1 MATTFHPRV
10 NLVRRRIAIV
20 QPAPRLWHAYTAA
33 FAALCVMVGVY
44 WDISWHMSIGRDSF
58 WTPAHLL
65 IQAGGLI
72 AGLSSGYVALK
83 TTFRGTVA
91 ERNAAVRFWGFRAP
105 LGAWICVWGC
115 GAMLTSAPFDN
126 WWHNAYGLDVKIVS
140 PPHTLLALGIYSIVI
155 GAFLLTL
162 AQQNRADHRERRR
175 LALLLAGLGG
185 LLLMNFAIFI
195 TEYSERMM
203 QHSPG
208 FYQVSAI
215 VFPFGLAAIARAVK
229 LRWPATAAAAAF
241 MAVMLLLMWIIQ
253 LFPAAPKLGPI
264 YQHVTHMVTLAFP
277 LWLVVP
283 ALAVDL
289 VHRRFGRHTGVFPL
303 AVMMAAGFLV
313 AFIAAQWPFASFLVE
328 NPASRNWFFNADNY
342 VYWAGPTYV
351 ATTHRF
357 PQGPDGLADIVRG
370 FGLAYVF
377 AVASAAVGLSRGRWM
392 TKVQR

>member
-1 MATTFHPRV
+1 MATIVHPRTE
-10 NLVRRRIAIV
+10 LVSRPIAIV
-20 QPAPRLWHAYTAA
+20 QTSSRLWHAYTAA
-33 FAALCVMVGVY
+33 FAAMCVMVGVY

-83 TTFRGTVA
+83 TTFRGTVD
-91 ERNAAVRFWGFRAP
+91 EHNAAVSFWGFHAP

-162 AQQNRADHRERRR
+162 AQQNRADQRERRR

-203 QHSPG
+203 QHSPP
-208 FYQVSAI
+208 FYQVSALI
-215 VFPFGLAAIARAVK
+215 FPFALAAIARAVK
-229 LRWPATAAAAAF
+229 LRWPATAAAAAY
-241 MAVMLLLMWIIQ
+241 MAVMLVLMWVIQ
-253 LFPAAPKLGPI
+253 LFPATPKLGPI

-283 ALAVDL
+283 AIAVDL
-289 VHRRFGRHTGVFPL
+289 VHRRFRHHIGLFPL
-303 AVMMAAGFLV
+303 AAMMAAAFLV
-313 AFIAAQWPFASFLVE
+313 AFIAVQWPFASFLVE

-351 ATTHRF
+351 ANTHRF
-357 PQGPDGLADIVRG
+357 PPGPDSLADIVRSY
-370 FGLAYVF
+370 GLAFVY
-377 AVASAAVGLSRGRWM
+377 AVASASLGLSRGRWM

>member
-1 MATTFHPRV
+1 MSRAEAASP
-10 NLVRRRIAIV
+10 
-20 QPAPRLWHAYTAA
+20 LWHAYTAA

-83 TTFRGTVA
+83 TTFRGTDA
-91 ERNAAVRFWGFRAP
+91 ERSAAVSFWGFRAP

-126 WWHNAYGLDVKIVS
+126 WWHNAYGLDVRIVS

-155 GAFLLTL
+155 GAFLVTL
-162 AQQNRADHRERRR
+162 AQQNRASPRDRHR

-185 LLLMNFAIFI
+185 LLLMNFAIFL

-203 QHSPG
+203 QHSPP
-208 FYQVSAI
+208 FYRVSAV
-215 VFPFGLAAIARAVK
+215 VFPFGLAAIARAVQLK
-229 LRWPATAAAAAF
+229 WPATAAAAAY
-241 MAVMLLLMWIIQ
+241 MALMLALMWILQ
-253 LFPAAPKLGPI
+253 LFPATPKLGPI

-277 LWLVVP
+277 LWLIVP
-283 ALAVDL
+283 GFAVDL
-289 VHRRFGRHTGVFPL
+289 VVRRLDGRVNAIL
-303 AVMMAAGFLV
+303 LVAAIAAVFLV
-313 AFIAAQWPFASFLVE
+313 GFMAAQWPFAAFLVE
-328 NPASRNWFFNADNY
+328 SPASRNWFFNADNY

-351 ATTHRF
+351 ARTHSF
-357 PQGPDGLADIVRG
+357 PPGPDGFTAIVRG
-370 FGLAYVF
+370 YGAAYVYAVISASLGLAW
-377 AVASAAVGLSRGRWM
+377 GRWM